1 MDNRVRIIYERLL
14 SKEYKKLRR
23 DTSYDFAKEYA
34 SVGLSAAKRSGD
46 RLLRLAE
53 LERAILF
60 PEDRIGMM
68 RTIKKVPPLLT
79 EKEYDEISADHFIF
93 DGGIVFNIASDYG
106 KTLSEGMEKKRAFIS
121 EKLEELSEGDEK
133 RDFYKACL
141 DSVDALY
148 IIAEKYR
155 AEAERSGNTELAQAL
170 KVVPKYE
177 PKSYYQALV
186 FLRLLNFTLWLNGNK
201 HITLGRFDQY
211 AYPYFER
218 DIKSGAISYDE
229 AFSLTQEFF
238 ISLNF
243 DADLY
248 PGVQQGDNGQ
258 SMVLGGVDKNGKSV
272 FNDLSKLCLE
282 ASLELKIIDPKI
294 NIRVDKNTP
303 DEVYL
308 LGTELTKQGLGFPQY
323 SNDDAVIP
331 ALVKWGYDIEDARNY
346 VVAACWEFIIPGVA
360 MDIVNIDA
368 LNFPKIVRDTVFSDL
383 KKVKSFDELFE
394 RVRENIFVEAEKMV
408 ASTKNIYIQPSP
420 FQSLLMTDRIEEGVD
435 ISEGAKYNNYGFHG
449 AGLST
454 ATDSLAAVKKCVFE
468 EGSVSAE
475 VLLNALESDFEGYAE
490 VRNRLLKAPKMGN
503 NDDYADGIA
512 VKLLDCFAD
521 SLEGKKND
529 RGGIFRAGTGS
540 AMYYIWSA
548 ENLGATPD
556 GREKGSPFAA
566 NYSPS
571 LGVKPSGVISVIKSF
586 VKPDLKRVCNGGPL
600 TLEFHDTVFK
610 NDEGT
615 GKVAALVKYFISAGG
630 HQLQLNAV
638 NRDKLLDAQKHPEK
652 YPDLIVRVWG
662 WSGYFNELD
671 AAYQNHIIKRMEFS
685 SQ

>member
-420 FQSLLMTDRIEEGVD
+420 FQSLLMTDRIEEAVD

-475 VLLNALESDFEGYAE
+475 VLLNALESDFDGYAE

>member
-360 MDIVNIDA
+360 MDIVNIEA